1 MAGFMKLDG
10 MTGDSKNQAFEG
22 YIRIDTMGSG
32 INREIPESARG
43 NQRAKGHT
51 ILNNISVSR
60 QLDKSS
66 TTLQKKVA
74 IGDVIPEIEI
84 VFANMYGSTGKY
96 QAYLTYTLTNVV
108 LASYSISCDAEGED
122 LPKEELTLSYTKAI
136 WKYTDFDE
144 KGGNGSNYS
153 ASYDLTT
160 DTAGG

>member
-51 ILNNISVSR
+51 TFGNISITR

-66 TTLQKKVA
+66 TALQKRVA
-74 IGDVIPEIEI
+74 IGDVIPTVTI
-84 VFANMYGSTGKY
+84 VFANMYGSAGKY
-96 QAYLTYTLTNVV
+96 QAYMTYTLSNVV
-108 LASYSISCDAEGED
+108 LASYSISCDSEGED
-122 LPKEELTLSYTKAI
+122 LPKEELELSYTKAI

-144 KGGNGSNYS
+144 KGASAGNYE

-160 DTAGG
+160 DTAT